1 MKGLILKD
9 IYSIRITQKTYVLL
23 FLFLCV
29 FGYLM
34 KSPGYVGTMC
44 IVVFATVVLSL
55 FNADQYYHWDTYAAA
70 LPLGKRIIVRARYM
84 LIIVMTLG
92 LAVFTAIMT
101 GATAALLGMS
111 VSEQVISSV
120 SMCMIIPIFS
130 GIIIPVIY
138 KLGVEKGRVIFMM
151 LFLIPF
157 LVLTLLKDLIRG
169 TAVEKLLV
177 NLQQNPNGQVII
189 AGILLAVS
197 ILVLAV
203 SYMISIRIY
212 LSLIHI

>member
-157 LVLTLLKDLIRG
+157 LVLTLLKDSIRG
-169 TAVEKLLV
+169 KKEKKLLV

-212 LSLIHI
+212 SNKEF

>member
-157 LVLTLLKDLIRG
+157 LALTLLKDLIRG

-212 LSLIHI
+212 SNKEF

>member
-44 IVVFATVVLSL
+44 IVVFATAVLSL

-111 VSEQVISSV
+111 VQEQVISSV

-212 LSLIHI
+212 SNKEF

>member
-101 GATAALLGMS
+101 GATATLLGMS

-212 LSLIHI
+212 SNKEF

>member
-177 NLQQNPNGQVII
+177 NLHQNPNGQVII

-212 LSLIHI
+212 SNKEF

>member
-157 LVLTLLKDLIRG
+157 LVLTLVKDLIRG

-212 LSLIHI
+212 IFKEF

>member
-120 SMCMIIPIFS
+120 SMCMIIPNFS

-212 LSLIHI
+212 SNKEF

>member
-29 FGYLM
+29 FGYWM

-44 IVVFATVVLSL
+44 IVVFATAVLSL

-212 LSLIHI
+212 SNKEF

>member
-1 MKGLILKD
+1 MKGLLLKD
-9 IYSIRITQKTYVLL
+9 IYSIRITQKTYVLFYL
-23 FLFLCV
+23 FSCV

-44 IVVFATVVLSL
+44 IVVFATVILSL

-70 LPLGKRIIVRARYM
+70 LPLGKKTIVRARYL
-84 LIIVMTLG
+84 LIIVITLG
-92 LAVFTAIMT
+92 LAIFTAIMT
-101 GATAALLGMS
+101 GATAALLGIS
-111 VSEQVISSV
+111 VLEQVYSSV
-120 SMCMIIPIFS
+120 STCAMIPIFS

-138 KLGVEKGRVIFMM
+138 KLGVEKGRVVFMM

-157 LVLTLLKDLIRG
+157 LVLTLFKDLIQG

-189 AGILLAVS
+189 AGMLIAVS
-197 ILVLAV
+197 ILVLAA
-203 SYMISIRIY
+203 SYMTSIKIY
-212 LSLIHI
+212 GNKEF

>member
-203 SYMISIRIY
+203 SYLISIKIY
-212 LSLIHI
+212 SNKEF

>member
-29 FGYLM
+29 FSYLM
-34 KSPGYVGTMC
+34 KSQGYVGTMC

-212 LSLIHI
+212 SNKEF

>member
-212 LSLIHI
+212 NNKEF

>member
-203 SYMISIRIY
+203 SYMISIRI
-212 LSLIHI
+212 SSNKEF

>member
-9 IYSIRITQKTYVLL
+9 IYSIRITQKTHVLL

-44 IVVFATVVLSL
+44 IVVFATAVLSL

-92 LAVFTAIMT
+92 LTLFTAIMT
-101 GATAALLGMS
+101 GVTAALLGVP

-169 TAVEKLLV
+169 TSIEKLLV
-177 NLQQNPNGQVII
+177 NLQQNPNGQVMI
-189 AGILLAVS
+189 AGVLLAVS

-212 LSLIHI
+212 SNKEF

>member
-203 SYMISIRIY
+203 SYMISISIY
-212 LSLIHI
+212 SNKEF

>member
-70 LPLGKRIIVRARYM
+70 LPLGKRIIGRARYM

-212 LSLIHI
+212 SNKEF

>member
-203 SYMISIRIY
+203 SYMISNRIY
-212 LSLIHI
+212 SNKEF

>member
-9 IYSIRITQKTYVLL
+9 IYSIRITQKTHVLL

-44 IVVFATVVLSL
+44 IVVFATAVLSL

-101 GATAALLGMS
+101 GATAALLGVP

-169 TAVEKLLV
+169 TSIEKLLV
-177 NLQQNPNGQVII
+177 NLQQNPNGQVMI
-189 AGILLAVS
+189 AGVLLAVS

-212 LSLIHI
+212 SNKEF

>member
-44 IVVFATVVLSL
+44 IVVFATTVLSL

-92 LAVFTAIMT
+92 LTLFTAIMT
-101 GATAALLGMS
+101 GVTAALLGVP

-169 TAVEKLLV
+169 TSIEKLLV
-177 NLQQNPNGQVII
+177 NLQQNPNGQVMI
-189 AGILLAVS
+189 AGVLLAVS

-212 LSLIHI
+212 SNKEF